1 MAEDSGSSPIII
13 KKIKKGGEGHHGGA
27 WKVAYADFVTA
38 MMALFIVLWIL
49 GQSQDV
55 KDAVAGYF
63 NDPVGF
69 SSKGKDVLNGKK
81 GAIIDV
87 GKGMNNSQQE
97 MDEKAFREKEKGELD
112 KMGEKIAQEIT
123 DTPELADLKDQIDI
137 QLVDEGLRIEI
148 TESVDDVFFEVG
160 TSQLKPKA
168 VEILKKIGCKLA
180 GMPNKVIVEG
190 HTDARPY
197 GVGNQVGYTNYE
209 LSADRANSARRALAM
224 GGLTDTH
231 FDQVRGYAD
240 KRLKDPE
247 HPFDVVNR
255 RISIIVKY
263 TGKHE

>member
-49 GQSQDV
+49 GQSEEV
-55 KDAVAGYF
+55 KNAVAGYF
-63 NDPVGF
+63 NDPIGF
-69 SSKGKDVLNGKK
+69 SSKKGKDLMDGKK

-87 GKGMNNSQQE
+87 GKGMQKSE
-97 MDEKAFREKEKGELD
+97 MDEKALKEKEKAELD
-112 KMGEKIAQEIT
+112 KMGEKIISEMA
-123 DTPELADLKDQIDI
+123 DTPELSDLMNQINI

-160 TSQLKPKA
+160 TSQLKSQA
-168 VEILKKIGCKLA
+168 VQILKKIGARLA
-180 GMPNKVIVEG
+180 DMPNRVIVEG
-190 HTDARPY
+190 HTDSRPY

-224 GGLTDTH
+224 GGLTDSH

-240 KRLKDPE
+240 KRLKDPQN
-247 HPFDVVNR
+247 PFDVVNR

-263 TGKHE
+263 TEKK

>member
-1 MAEDSGSSPIII
+1 MADDSGSSPIII
-13 KKIKKGGEGHHGGA
+13 KKIKKGGAGHHGGA

-49 GQSQDV
+49 GQSAEV
-55 KDAVAGYF
+55 KEAVAGYF
-63 NDPVGF
+63 KDPIGF
-69 SSKGKDVLNGKK
+69 SSKKGKDLMDGKK
-81 GAIIDV
+81 GSIIDV
-87 GKGMNNSQQE
+87 GKGMNNNPE
-97 MDEKAFREKEKGELD
+97 ADEKAFKEKEKAELD
-112 KMGEKIAQEIT
+112 KMGERIIQDMA
-123 DTPELADLKDQIDI
+123 DTPELSDLMNQINI

-160 TSQLKPKA
+160 TSQLKQQA
-168 VEILKKIGCKLA
+168 VQILKKIGTKLA
-180 GMPNKVIVEG
+180 DMPNKVIVEG

-224 GGLTDTH
+224 GGLTDSH

-240 KRLKDPE
+240 KRLKDPQN
-247 HPFDVVNR
+247 PFDVVNR

-263 TGKHE
+263 TEKK